1 MTSEIPKNEM
11 PLPPHLVKDLIP
23 SHITNRADLD
33 QWEQDN
39 IQEALVW
46 VEKHRR
52 KDILHELF
60 MRQLHK
66 QMFCHVWRWA
76 GKMRQTD
83 VDLGVPQARISIE
96 LESLCLN
103 VRNWIDT
110 EAFEPDEIAA
120 RFHHSLV
127 FIRPFVNGNGR
138 HARLVTDILLEN
150 VLGRPNFSWGQ
161 THLAPQGLD
170 RKMYI
175 ESLVAANQKRYQS
188 LLEFVR
194 S

>member
-1 MTSEIPKNEM
+1 MTFENPQKEIP
-11 PLPPHLVKDLIP
+11 LAPHLVKDLIP

-39 IQEALVW
+39 INEALAW

-52 KDILHELF
+52 KDILNELF
-60 MRQLHK
+60 MRRLHQK
-66 QMFCHVWRWA
+66 MFCNVWRWA
-76 GKMRQTD
+76 GKMRQSE
-83 VDLGVPQARISIE
+83 VDLGVPSTRISME
-96 LESLCLN
+96 LKSLSLN
-103 VRNWIDT
+103 VKHWIQT
-110 EAFEPDEIAA
+110 GAFEPDEIAA
-120 RFHHSLV
+120 RFHYRLV

-138 HARLVTDILLEN
+138 HARLLTDILLEN
-150 VLGRPNFSWGQ
+150 ALGRPNFSWGQ
-161 THLAPQGLD
+161 TQLAPQGLD

-175 ESLVAANQKRYQS
+175 ESLVAANQKSYRP